1 MIDKIDVN
9 VTSEIGELE
18 GVILHR
24 PGREIENMTPQNAER
39 ALYSDILNLAVADNE
54 YNDFRG
60 ALDILTNTYE
70 IRDLLTEILRNDRV
84 KFNLVEKI
92 CRYED
97 RQILVEGLMK
107 LGPEELT
114 RQLFEG
120 VVMRKNNLTNFLSKE
135 KYSLRPL
142 HNFFFM
148 RDASISVLDEVLIGK
163 MANQVRERESII
175 MEAIFDYHPN
185 LQTRTF
191 NPLNSK
197 NVPPEHITIEGGDVL
212 IARDDTLLIG
222 IGGRTTS
229 QGIDYLI
236 EYYKHK
242 KEKFNIVIQEL
253 PLQPESF
260 IHLDMVFT
268 FLNTHE
274 CMVYEPVVLK
284 PNRLETVCIKIDNG
298 KVLIEAKKNLLEALK
313 ELDFDLEPIHC
324 GGPSSKWTQERE
336 QWHSGANFFAVGPGK
351 VLGYNRNVHTLDE
364 LSKHG
369 YEILNAKELIAGKV
383 NHNDYEKFV
392 VAIDGAELARGGGG
406 CRCMSMPIR
415 RKSVDWSL

>member
-1 MIDKIDVN
+1 MTEKINVN
-9 VTSEIGELE
+9 VNSEIGELE

-39 ALYSDILNLAVADNE
+39 ALYSDILNLSVADNE
-54 YNDFRG
+54 YSDFKG
-60 ALDILTNTYE
+60 ALDILTNTFE
-70 IRDLLTEILRNDRV
+70 IRELLAQVLKNDRV

-92 CRYED
+92 CNYEC
-97 RQILVEGLMK
+97 QLNLVDDLMK

-120 VVMRKNNLTNFLSKE
+120 VIMKKNNLTEFLSKE
-135 KYSLRPL
+135 KYSLKPL

-148 RDASISVLDEVLIGK
+148 RDASISVFDEVLIGK

-175 MEAIFDYHPN
+175 METVFDYHPHI
-185 LQTRTF
+185 QTRTF
-191 NPLNSK
+191 NPLSSK
-197 NVPPEHITIEGGDVL
+197 KVPSNKITIEGGDVL
-212 IARDDTLLIG
+212 IAREDTLVIG

-236 EYYKHK
+236 EYFKHK
-242 KEKFNIVIQEL
+242 REKFNIVIQEL

-268 FLNTHE
+268 FLNTNE
-274 CMVYEPVVLK
+274 CMVYEPVILK
-284 PNRLETVCIKIDNG
+284 PNRLETVCIRIDNG
-298 KVLIEAKKNLLEALK
+298 KVEIESKKNLIEALK
-313 ELDFDLEPIHC
+313 ELNFDLEPIHC
-324 GGPSSKWTQERE
+324 GGPASKWTQERE

-351 VLGYNRNVHTLDE
+351 VLGYSRNIHTLDE
-364 LSKHG
+364 LNKHG
-369 YEILNAKELIAGKV
+369 YEIINAKDLIAGKV
-383 NHNDYEKFV
+383 DHNQYKKFV

-406 CRCMSMPIR
+406 CRCMTMPIK
-415 RKSVDWSL
+415 RKSVDWGI